1 LASSLVE
8 IRSLCFHSLTQF
20 RQNGANL
27 FVRYFRRHGTTCDA
41 LAGHKLSL
49 NTAAFVPCTLG
60 NGRAG
65 KCSESAL
72 YFRIASKR
80 RKMNASQVLR
90 KHILIYNCNQHA
102 KTECHFCVQ
111 YYEIC
116 QQVVL
121 EKTAGVGRRRLN
133 DLREAEGCK
142 TYLSCRVLKMY
153 SPVPIKILQQLC
165 C

>member
-1 LASSLVE
+1 MASSLVE
-8 IRSLCFHSLTQF
+8 IRSLCFHPLTQF

-49 NTAAFVPCTLG
+49 NTAAFVWIFEPAPFTLG

-65 KCSESAL
+65 KCSESAI
-72 YFRIASKR
+72 YFRIASKM

-90 KHILIYNCNQHA
+90 EHILIYNRNQHA
-102 KTECHFCVQ
+102 KTECHFCAQ

-121 EKTAGVGRRRLN
+121 EKTA
-133 DLREAEGCK
+133 
-142 TYLSCRVLKMY
+142 RVLCFNRMRFVSKW
-153 SPVPIKILQQLC
+153 
-165 C
+165 